1 MTGAGSFLLSILM
14 IGAFLLVAGGIYLI
28 AKGRDR
34 TKGVLML
41 IAAAVLA
48 GNVMVWML

>member
-1 MTGAGSFLLSILM
+1 MTGAGDALLSILM

-34 TKGVLML
+34 TKGGLML